1 MIQTEGYDPSVSIT
15 TTVAMKPGGKLHN
28 VCKMQR
34 TVALKGQIFRFT
46 CPTCGHSID
55 VWNEMAD
62 GREFTCGGETCR
74 AYPPL

>member
-46 CPTCGHSID
+46 CPTCGHSKLKPYFAQMRKLR
-55 VWNEMAD
+55 NEAILYESQ
-62 GREFTCGGETCR
+62 GV
-74 AYPPL
+74 